1 MMMGSSLSARLWRR
15 PRVGLEILITMLPM
29 LTFLT
34 LISTWSWTLI
44 KRYWCWRRRWRR
56 GYNYVVL
63 NYITNVECLS
73 IRWFTFTGTP
83 EGEECV
89 STQAGD
95 KNKDCN
101 SETPIVFR
109 GDNLWNIFNL
119 FQRGWISKERHRFR
133 FTVEASTT
141 SVSINLKASFQAL
154 VCRCLVMVI
163 LVQGTDRCVL
173 VFVTGA
179 EASGIGRCRCL
190 LPGDYTLCCK
200 HIRVLYVNTDII

>member
-29 LTFLT
+29 LTFLLT

-73 IRWFTFTGTP
+73 IRWFTFTCTP

-101 SETPIVFR
+101 SETPIVLGETICGISSTYFR
-109 GDNLWNIFNL
+109 EDGSARSDIGSGSLWKLPPLQFQSILKLAFKSSSVPLSSNGDLGARDGQVCPGIC
-119 FQRGWISKERHRFR
+119 HRSWSFR
-133 FTVEASTT
+133 NRPLQMSLA
-141 SVSINLKASFQAL
+141 
-154 VCRCLVMVI
+154 RW
-163 LVQGTDRCVL
+163 
-173 VFVTGA
+173 
-179 EASGIGRCRCL
+179 
-190 LPGDYTLCCK
+190 
-200 HIRVLYVNTDII
+200 LYPML

>member
-1 MMMGSSLSARLWRR
+1 
-15 PRVGLEILITMLPM
+15 MLKEKM
-29 LTFLT
+29 TKT
-34 LISTWSWTLI
+34 L
-44 KRYWCWRRRWRR
+44 
-56 GYNYVVL
+56 NHVVL
-63 NYITNVECLS
+63 NYITNAECLS

-119 FQRGWISKERHRFR
+119 FQRGWISKEQHRFR

-200 HIRVLYVNTDII
+200 HIRVLHVNTDII

>member
-1 MMMGSSLSARLWRR
+1 MSNVCPLGGLPLPVHPREKNAYLLKLVIRIKTVIPKPPLFLGETICGISSTYFREDGSAS
-15 PRVGLEILITMLPM
+15 
-29 LTFLT
+29 
-34 LISTWSWTLI
+34 
-44 KRYWCWRRRWRR
+44 C
-56 GYNYVVL
+56 
-63 NYITNVECLS
+63 
-73 IRWFTFTGTP
+73 
-83 EGEECV
+83 
-89 STQAGD
+89 
-95 KNKDCN
+95 
-101 SETPIVFR
+101 
-109 GDNLWNIFNL
+109 
-119 FQRGWISKERHRFR
+119 KERHRFR

-200 HIRVLYVNTDII
+200 HIRVLHVNTDII

>member
-119 FQRGWISKERHRFR
+119 YFREDGSARSDIGSGSLWKLPPLQFQ
-133 FTVEASTT
+133 
-141 SVSINLKASFQAL
+141 SILKLAFKL
-154 VCRCLVMVI
+154 
-163 LVQGTDRCVL
+163 
-173 VFVTGA
+173 
-179 EASGIGRCRCL
+179 
-190 LPGDYTLCCK
+190 
-200 HIRVLYVNTDII
+200 